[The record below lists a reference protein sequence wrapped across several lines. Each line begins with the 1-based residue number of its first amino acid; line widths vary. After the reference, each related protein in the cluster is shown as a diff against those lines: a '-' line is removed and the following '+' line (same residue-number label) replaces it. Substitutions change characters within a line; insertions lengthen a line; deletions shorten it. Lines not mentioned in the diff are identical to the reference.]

1 MPWVGLYI
9 GVASLICT
17 LAMAAD
23 AILAFWQW
31 KLWFPNKFFTLNA
44 STITL
49 IAIAMKLPVDLT
61 TESDSCYHVEDAK
74 VMAISFLSSLKRFQ
88 KIPNTPSSNGSS
100 EIEEYSMY
108 VVQIEEDATLTDRIL
123 RNTLSYITRVLKA
136 SEEKEPRNL
145 MLLLEKST
153 SFNGVVEFENDQVQP
168 LYEEE
173 THNCW
178 SLVLVTLKSI
188 AIALPY
194 IAPRHVKLLLSGMRE
209 GLRIKRG
216 HNIRNAA
223 ELLGKSKKIL
233 KILKS
238 RQLPDMDLDSRAYID
253 KWRVLPKSQVLNCDQ
268 GGASST
274 RIGPGTCMQIS
285 LLNDLAADAV
295 HAIWQWKLWFPNRF
309 FTLNA
314 STITLIA
321 IAMKLPVDLT
331 TEPEPCFYH
340 HSNVEEAKDMGIFFL
355 ITMLANFLPSLGLM
369 DDREL
374 LTNIVALGI
383 LMITITVNIG
393 IQSFA
398 QLEYRYKESQRLV
411 SSYQQ
416 KRFSSK
422 GLRSYVKKYWMMT
435 ETRNPRFVI
444 ACSAVSSAFGVI
456 CLFLSI
462 NPVLNLVFSIKPYV
476 DHRCNTSDY
485 KWSLGIIDIVQQFGI
500 VVGSI
505 APIFRCLSSVGHY
518 NLSKEW
524 SKNHLN
530 VFRVEKHWIEML
542 QQWKH
547 SHSCMKMF
555 QKITNMSS
563 SNGSS
568 EIKEYSM
575 YVVQIREDAKLTD
588 RILRNTLR
596 YITRLFKASEEKEP
610 RNLMLLLEKST
621 GFNGVVEFEIDQV
634 QPLYEEETRN
644 CWSLVLVTLTSIAIA
659 LPNIA
664 PRHVKLLLSSMKEG
678 LQIKRG
684 HNIRNAA
691 ELLGKSKKILK
702 ILKSRQLPDMDL
714 DSRAYIDKWR
724 VLPIS
729 QVLNCDQGGASSTRI
744 GPGSTSCNEPF
755 IVSIE

>member
-74 VMAISFLSSLKRFQ
+74 VMAISFL
-88 KIPNTPSSNGSS
+88 
-100 EIEEYSMY
+100 
-108 VVQIEEDATLTDRIL
+108 
-123 RNTLSYITRVLKA
+123 
-136 SEEKEPRNL
+136 
-145 MLLLEKST
+145 
-153 SFNGVVEFENDQVQP
+153 
-168 LYEEE
+168 
-173 THNCW
+173 
-178 SLVLVTLKSI
+178 VTI
-188 AIALPY
+188 
-194 IAPRHVKLLLSGMRE
+194 
-209 GLRIKRG
+209 
-216 HNIRNAA
+216 
-223 ELLGKSKKIL
+223 
-233 KILKS
+233 
-238 RQLPDMDLDSRAYID
+238 
-253 KWRVLPKSQVLNCDQ
+253 
-268 GGASST
+268 
-274 RIGPGTCMQIS
+274 
-285 LLNDLAADAV
+285 
-295 HAIWQWKLWFPNRF
+295 
-309 FTLNA
+309 
-314 STITLIA
+314 
-321 IAMKLPVDLT
+321 
-331 TEPEPCFYH
+331 
-340 HSNVEEAKDMGIFFL
+340 
-355 ITMLANFLPSLGLM
+355 LANFLPALGLM
-369 DDREL
+369 NDREL

-383 LMITITVNIG
+383 LMITIAVNIG
-393 IQSFA
+393 IQVFTNTQLGIFLIFIFMFVFVWPFSVA
-398 QLEYRYKESQRLV
+398 LTVSASRKKLEYRYKESQRLV
-411 SSYQQ
+411 SSCQE

-435 ETRNPRFVI
+435 ETRNPQFVI
-444 ACSAVSSAFGVI
+444 ACSPVSSSFGVI

-462 NPVLNLVFSIKPYV
+462 YSVGNLLFNMKYYV

-485 KWSLGIIDIVQQFGI
+485 KWSLGIIDIVQTIGI

-530 VFRVEKHWIEML
+530 VFRVEKHWVEML

-555 QKITNMSS
+555 QKIVNTSS

-575 YVVQIREDAKLTD
+575 YVVQIEEDAKLTD

-596 YITRLFKASEEKEP
+596 YITRLLKAYEEKEP

-621 GFNGVVEFEIDQV
+621 SFNGVVEFENDQV
-634 QPLYEEETRN
+634 QPLYEEETHN

-724 VLPIS
+724 VLPKS

-755 IVSIE
+755 MLKKKENGTTEEAKKIVSTLNVKQVLFVDVACKQNPVIVVSPPYMFIPCVKSELKPQFQVAAQNCWLKKGGTFTGEISAEMLVNLVIPWVIIDHSERRALLNENNEHASFNEPVWAIVTGKVATLAQAQEVHAELRKWLETNIKADVAASTRIICGGSVNGSNRKELGGQQDADGFLVGGASLKYIMSGRADP